1 MLAVVGHGH
10 RLKTEEISTDGDEAI
25 TQPHREIARLHHE
38 TA

>member
-1 MLAVVGHGH
+1 MH